1 MNYNEAFPSKYWR
14 VSDLEGKEVQV
25 MVTSVEFETIGN
37 ERKLVAQ
44 FKGHDKAL
52 PLNKT
57 NAATFAKLAESA
69 NTDKWA
75 GVRAVLF
82 PSEVFFQGEMKDCI
96 RVKAARFSAPLPD
109 APQSLE
115 EVKPAF

>member
-25 MVTSVEFETIGN
+25 TVTSVEFETIGN

-96 RVKAARFSAPLPD
+96 RVKAARLSAPLPD
-109 APQSLE
+109 AAQSPE
-115 EVKPAF
+115 NVQPAF